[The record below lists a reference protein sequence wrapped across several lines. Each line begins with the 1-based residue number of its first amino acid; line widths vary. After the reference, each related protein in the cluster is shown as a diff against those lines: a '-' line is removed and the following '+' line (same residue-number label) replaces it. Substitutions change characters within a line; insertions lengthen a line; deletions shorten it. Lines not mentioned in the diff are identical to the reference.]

1 MILLTFAL
9 GQPLTIIGQVSSHF
23 MGSFSSL
30 FKTSKR
36 DVEFFYRV
44 ENSLMYR
51 YFKDDLKRCITIGK
65 YVIFFSN
72 QVF

>member
-44 ENSLMYR
+44 ENSLMYGYSFV
-51 YFKDDLKRCITIGK
+51 YF
-65 YVIFFSN
+65 
-72 QVF
+72 